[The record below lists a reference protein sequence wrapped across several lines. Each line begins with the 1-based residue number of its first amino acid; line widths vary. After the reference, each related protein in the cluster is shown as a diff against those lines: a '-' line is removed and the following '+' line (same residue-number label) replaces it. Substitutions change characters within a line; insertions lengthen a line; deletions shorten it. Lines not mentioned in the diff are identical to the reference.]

1 MRRLSP
7 ALLTMLMLG
16 AIGLLVAL
24 YFGKKMLFAT
34 VEEPQER
41 IDVIPMALTDL
52 KPGTKITEQHIAMGR
67 ARASN
72 ITRDVARSNRVLIGR
87 VVKNE
92 IKAAE
97 PISTYDLY
105 PAGEGPMLEVAAG
118 MRAITL
124 RLPAPLVRPGGY
136 VDIHFTPAFTP
147 DQGKTGG
154 TTMSLLKGVK
164 VLEVD
169 GNAQPGLASNADEAN
184 VSLEVSVEQA
194 NILLLLKDKGEL
206 HLVYSPDG
214 KGSGLVEL
222 SDEDRATL
230 DEILG
235 ITEPEAPKHD
245 KAFVTEVY
253 SGAGRRTQLF
263 RDGKREDLYAIER
276 YDYNRLNAPWGGY
289 FGGYG
294 GYGDYGGYG
303 GGSIGPGRAPAA
315 PGFENGGYGGG
326 YGGGGYGYG
335 GYYSVPAGA
344 AGGSAPTPAGNQ
356 ESR

>member
-16 AIGLLVAL
+16 AIAVLVAM

-34 VEEPQER
+34 VEQPEEQ

-52 KPGTKITEQHIAMGR
+52 KAGTLITEAHIGMGR
-67 ARASN
+67 ARAST
-72 ITRDVARSNRVLIGR
+72 ITRDIARSNRILLNRI
-87 VVKNE
+87 VKND

-97 PISTYDLY
+97 PISTEDLY
-105 PAGEGPMLEVAAG
+105 PAGEGPDPDVSPG
-118 MRAITL
+118 MRALTL
-124 RLPAPLVRPGGY
+124 TLPAPMVRPGGF
-136 VDIHFTPAFTP
+136 VDVHFTPSFTP
-147 DQGKTGG
+147 DEARTGG

-164 VLEVD
+164 VLQVN
-169 GNAQPGLASNADEAN
+169 GNAQPGLATNADEAA

-206 HLVYSPDG
+206 HLIYSPDG
-214 KGSGLVEL
+214 KGTGLVEL

-235 ITEPEAPKHD
+235 IKPPEPEKHD

-253 SGAGRRTQLF
+253 TGNGRRTQLF

-276 YDYNRLNAPWGGY
+276 YDYNRLNNPYGYGGY
-289 FGGYG
+289 GYGGGYG
-294 GYGDYGGYG
+294 GYGYG
-303 GGSIGPGRAPAA
+303 GGVGRAPAA
-315 PGFENGGYGGG
+315 PGFENSGWGGDYGGN
-326 YGGGGYGYG
+326 YG
-335 GYYSVPAGA
+335 GYYSVPSGNGGAGA
-344 AGGSAPTPAGNQ
+344 PPRSANEAT
-356 ESR
+356 R